1 MSCSKLLM
9 GLLALVQATVAGAA
23 PPSQS
28 VLLTGADLYTV
39 SHGVIQHGELLIRDG
54 KIAAIGAK
62 VDAPAGAQRIDVAG
76 KRVYPG
82 LIHSVSTLG
91 LVEYLLIPASRDFAE
106 TGENNANLHS
116 EIAVNPD
123 TAQWPVARAA
133 GILTALIV
141 PQVRDDGLFA
151 GQSSLMKPQGWTGQQ
166 MTIVSSVAMHLYW
179 PDKPAMRQRLDQIM
193 EQARV
198 YASAQR
204 AGEVASPDLRLQAL
218 TPVLEGKM
226 MLAIHANDA
235 SQIRAALAFAE
246 KEQLRILL
254 VSDWESQ
261 LVAKEI
267 AARKVPLIL
276 ISSFPKTRGD
286 GYGDVYAAA
295 GILAA
300 AGVKLAIA
308 NPGGNA
314 KSAVRL
320 PTVAA
325 TYAAYGLGDEAALR
339 AITLTPAEILGVA
352 DRLGS
357 LDVGKAA
364 TLFVANGD
372 ALVPE
377 NRVELAWIEGKSV
390 DLKDNHHERLYQK
403 YQRKYQE
410 IAAGH

>member
-1 MSCSKLLM
+1 MSRSKLWM
-9 GLLALVQATVAGAA
+9 CLLALVQTASVDAA
-23 PPSQS
+23 PSS

-39 SHGVIQHGELLIRDG
+39 SHGVIQRGELLIRDG

-62 VDAPAGAQRIDVAG
+62 VDAPADAERIDVAG

-82 LIHSVSTLG
+82 LIHSVSALG
-91 LVEYLLIPASRDFAE
+91 LVEYSLIPASQDFAE

-116 EIAVNPD
+116 DVAVNPD

-133 GILTALIV
+133 GVLTALIV
-141 PQVRDDGLFA
+141 PQVRDDGLFG
-151 GQSSLMKPQGWTGQQ
+151 GQSALMKPQGWTGRQ
-166 MTIVSSVAMHLYW
+166 MTIASGVAMHLYW
-179 PDKPAMRQRLDQIM
+179 PGKPAMRQRLDQIV

-198 YASAQR
+198 YASAKR
-204 AGEVASPDLRLQAL
+204 AGEVVTPDLRLQAL

-226 MLAIHANDA
+226 ALAIHASGA
-235 SQIRAALAFAE
+235 SQIRDALSFARQ
-246 KEQLRILL
+246 EQLRIIL
-254 VSDWESQ
+254 VSDWEAQS
-261 LVAKEI
+261 VAKEI
-267 AARKVPLIL
+267 ASRNVPLIL
-276 ISSFPKTRGD
+276 TAGAPKTRGD

-300 AGVKLAIA
+300 AGVKFAIA

-314 KSAVRL
+314 KSALRL

-325 TYAAYGLGDEAALR
+325 TYSAYGLGDAAALR
-339 AITLTPAEILGVA
+339 AITLTPAEILGFGEK
-352 DRLGS
+352 LGS

-372 ALVPE
+372 VLMPE

-410 IAAGH
+410 IAAGN